1 MQTKQHDGAARI
13 GADGRPQ
20 DARRP
25 CCAARR
31 LSLFNLG
38 VTDAGSSSPRS
49 MRHLRHNRHTQE
61 VLSLVLSTML
71 LLRFP
76 DDKCDG

>member
-1 MQTKQHDGAARI
+1 MQPKQHDGAARL

-31 LSLFNLG
+31 LSLFILG
-38 VTDAGSSSPRS
+38 VTDRYPKAVARS
-49 MRHLRHNRHTQE
+49 RHEGAR
-61 VLSLVLSTML
+61 
-71 LLRFP
+71 
-76 DDKCDG
+76 